1 MIRHATGVE
10 LADCPFCGFAV
21 RMPPEEAGSFGCA
34 SCGAV
39 GRRVGPLQQ
48 QTG

>member
-1 MIRHATGVE
+1 MIRHPTGVE
-10 LADCPFCGFAV
+10 LADCPFCGFPV
-21 RMPPEEAGSFGCA
+21 SMPPEGASSFGCA

-39 GRRVGPLQQ
+39 GRRVPSLQQ